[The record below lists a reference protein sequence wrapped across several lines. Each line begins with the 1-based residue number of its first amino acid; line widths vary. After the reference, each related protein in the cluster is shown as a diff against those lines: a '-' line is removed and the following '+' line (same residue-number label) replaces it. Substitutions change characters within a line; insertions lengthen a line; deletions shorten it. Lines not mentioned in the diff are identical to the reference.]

1 MISKTD
7 IQTVLDALE
16 TAASY
21 HIGYSKRR
29 EAAIAILTAALA
41 RVDKPLE
48 PSEAIEP
55 NNDEV
60 ICPNCCTQFRAI
72 PVNVQKLLMEA
83 GIEPP
88 FTHPAI
94 KLDDD
99 RIADL
104 ENSFEIE
111 RLKAEKAFYKN
122 RVELLHKWQSKM
134 RDPERTLVCDI
145 LANGQIWHDKS
156 RYTPQTSKP
165 EPDWLLVSTTSLA
178 MSLWRSHFK
187 DEAPDWK
194 PLPDLAGVISQID
207 NMVCGLVKPSKPKA
221 PLLRTFL
228 DEAKKAGIT
237 HLSLKMGK
245 PSPLTDDEILNHAD
259 PFGAFQYGDAQGDK
273 RLAFARAVEQAVW
286 EKMK

>member
-145 LANGQIWHDKS
+145 LANGQIWHDES

-165 EPDWLLVSTTSLA
+165 EPSEPFSKVLQSATNYDGTWSALVTAPCWLPTGL
-178 MSLWRSHFK
+178 
-187 DEAPDWK
+187 
-194 PLPDLAGVISQID
+194 PLFTHPASS
-207 NMVCGLVKPSKPKA
+207 NH
-221 PLLRTFL
+221 L
-228 DEAKKAGIT
+228 DEISKVLHYPDCWDTAAYPTLEDAIIEAKSWAHCTNEDCQCPTK
-237 HLSLKMGK
+237 
-245 PSPLTDDEILNHAD
+245 
-259 PFGAFQYGDAQGDK
+259 DA
-273 RLAFARAVEQAVW
+273 
-286 EKMK
+286 